1 MGGHDVAAEQN
12 MELQKIFLPPSPCLL
27 LCRIIKRRKLA
38 GNGCGK
44 VLIFCIST
52 VTFHLQLKL
61 RQNARGSYSK
71 GLGKAMMHLKSIL
84 LSTITL
90 LTSSNDESVT

>member
-1 MGGHDVAAEQN
+1 MGGHDVATEQN
-12 MELQKIFLPPSPCLL
+12 MESQKIFLPPSPCLL

-44 VLIFCIST
+44 VLIFCIGT

-61 RQNARGSYSK
+61 GQNARGSYSK
-71 GLGKAMMHLKSIL
+71 GLGEAMMHLKSIL
-84 LSTITL
+84 LSTITF
-90 LTSSNDESVT
+90 LTSSNDKSVT